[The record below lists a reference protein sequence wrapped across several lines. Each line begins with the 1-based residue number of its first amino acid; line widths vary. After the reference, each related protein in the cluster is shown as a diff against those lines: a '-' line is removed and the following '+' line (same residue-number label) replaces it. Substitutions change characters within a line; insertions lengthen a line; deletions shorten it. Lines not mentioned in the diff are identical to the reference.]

1 MIHLLEQHLFVKS
14 EIKSVKNTFH
24 TMEVIM
30 KHNLIFGHKI
40 PDTDSVCSAIA
51 LSNLKNE
58 LNDSSKPYILDA
70 INRETEFVLNYFD
83 VEVPKLLSNV
93 RLQVKDLNYEKV
105 NPFKAHLS
113 VFYAYYYMNEN
124 KLRALPI
131 VDDDNRLIGIITMKD
146 IAMSLINIDQKTL
159 TTSLSNIVSTLNAK
173 IITNFDEIIDG
184 EIIVAAFYTETL
196 RVNNIINSDSIV
208 IVGDRYD
215 IIEYAIEKKAKLI
228 IITGDLDI
236 PDSLIT
242 HAKENKV
249 NLIISPYKT
258 YYTTKNIS
266 LSKYVSDIMIK
277 SPIIKFEEDDYLE
290 ECKEEIE
297 NSKHS
302 KFPIVTRD
310 NKYLGILSRRHL
322 LNPAKKKVILV
333 DHNEYGQSVDGLDE
347 AEILEVIDHHKIGDI
362 STSLPIS
369 FRNMPVGSTNTII
382 YNMYKENNINI
393 DNKIAG
399 LMISGI
405 LSDTLMFKSPTTTE
419 KDKTAVE
426 ELSSL
431 LNLDVYDYSMQMFKA
446 GTSLSGKTVEEVY
459 YQDFKRFDVDSKK
472 IGISQVFTL
481 SIDDIMNHK
490 NDYIEFIDTT
500 TSSKGYYL
508 NIMAVTDI
516 INEGSYLFYTSE
528 KEKLVKNIFVLEKI
542 YQGVYIPKCISRKK
556 QIVPSIINT
565 IQHI

>member
-1 MIHLLEQHLFVKS
+1 
-14 EIKSVKNTFH
+14 
-24 TMEVIM
+24 M

-40 PDTDSVCSAIA
+40 PDTDSVCSAIV
-51 LSNLKNE
+51 LSNLKNKLSE
-58 LNDSSKPYILDA
+58 SSEPYILGT

-83 VEVPKLLSNV
+83 VEVPKLLNNV

-124 KLRALPI
+124 KLRTLPI
-131 VDDDNRLIGIITMKD
+131 VDDDNRLIGVITMKD

-159 TTSLSNIVSTLNAK
+159 ATSLSNIVSTLNAK
-173 IITNFDEIIDG
+173 IITIFDEIIDG

-196 RVNNIINSDSIV
+196 RVNNTINSDSIV

-215 IIEYAIEKKAKLI
+215 IIEYSIEKKAKLI

-236 PDSLIT
+236 PDSLIAL
-242 HAKENKV
+242 AKENRV

-426 ELSSL
+426 ELSSI

-459 YQDFKRFDVDSKK
+459 YQDFKKFDIDSKK
-472 IGISQVFTL
+472 IGVSQVFTL

-490 NDYIEFIDTT
+490 NDYIEFIDTS

-528 KEKLVKNIFVLEKI
+528 KEKLVKNIFELEKI
-542 YQGVYIPKCISRKK
+542 YQGVYIQKCVSRKK

>member
-1 MIHLLEQHLFVKS
+1 
-14 EIKSVKNTFH
+14 
-24 TMEVIM
+24 MEVIM

-40 PDTDSVCSAIA
+40 PDADSVCSAIA

-58 LNDSSKPYILDA
+58 LNDSSKPYILGA

-159 TTSLSNIVSTLNAK
+159 TTSLSNIVSTLNAR

-196 RVNNIINSDSIV
+196 RVNNIINSNSIV

-215 IIEYAIEKKAKLI
+215 IIEYAMEQNAKLI
-228 IITGDLDI
+228 IVTGDLNI
-236 PDSLIT
+236 PDNLL
-242 HAKENKV
+242 ALANRNKV

-382 YNMYKENNINI
+382 YNMYKENNISV

-446 GTSLSGKTVEEVY
+446 GTSLSGKTVEDVY
-459 YQDFKRFDVDSKK
+459 YQDFKRFDIDSKK
-472 IGISQVFTL
+472 IGVSQVFTL
-481 SIDDIMNHK
+481 SIDDIMNQK
-490 NDYIEFIDTT
+490 NDYIEFIDKT

-516 INEGSYLFYTSE
+516 INEGSYIFYTSE
-528 KEKLVKNIFVLEKI
+528 KEKLVKNIFELEKI
-542 YQGVYIPKCISRKK
+542 YQGVYIPKCVSRKK

>member
-1 MIHLLEQHLFVKS
+1 
-14 EIKSVKNTFH
+14 
-24 TMEVIM
+24 M

-51 LSNLKNE
+51 LSNLKNQ
-58 LNDSSKPYILDA
+58 LNESSKPYILGL
-70 INRETEFVLNYFD
+70 INRETEFVLNYFN
-83 VEVPKLLSNV
+83 VEAPKLLSNV
-93 RLQVKDLNYEKV
+93 RLQVKDLNYEKI
-105 NPFKAHLS
+105 NPFKSHLS

-124 KLRALPI
+124 KLRTLPV
-131 VDDDNRLIGIITMKD
+131 VDDDNKLIGIITMKD
-146 IAMSLINIDQKTL
+146 IAMSIINIDQKTL
-159 TTSLSNIVSTLNAK
+159 TTSLKNIIDTLNAR
-173 IITNFDEIIDG
+173 IITKYDDIIDG

-196 RVNNIINSDSIV
+196 RVNNIIDSSSIV

-215 IIEYAIEKKAKLI
+215 VIEYAIEQKARLV
-228 IITGDLDI
+228 IITGDLNV
-236 PDSLIT
+236 PDNLIEL
-242 HAKENKV
+242 AQKNKV

-266 LSKYVSDIMIK
+266 LSKHVSDIMIK
-277 SPIIKFEEDDYLE
+277 SSITKFEEDDYLE

-302 KFPIVTRD
+302 KFPIVTSD
-310 NKYLGILSRRHL
+310 NKYLGVLSRRHL
-322 LNPAKKKVILV
+322 INPSKKKVILV
-333 DHNEYGQSVDGLDE
+333 DHNESGQSVDGLDE

-382 YNMYKENNINI
+382 YHMYKENNINI

-405 LSDTLMFKSPTTTE
+405 LSDTLMLKSPTTTE

-426 ELSSL
+426 ELSNIL
-431 LNLDVYDYSMQMFKA
+431 KLDVYDYCMKMFKA

-459 YQDFKRFDVDSKK
+459 YQDFKRFDIDSKK
-472 IGISQVFTL
+472 IGVSQVFTL
-481 SIDDIMNHK
+481 SIDDIMDQK
-490 NDYIEFIDTT
+490 SKYIKFIDNTA
-500 TSSKGYYL
+500 SSKGYYL

-528 KEKLVKNIFVLEKI
+528 KEKLVKNIFELEEI
-542 YQGVYIPKCISRKK
+542 YQGVYLPKCVSRKK

-565 IQHI
+565 IVHI

>member
-1 MIHLLEQHLFVKS
+1 
-14 EIKSVKNTFH
+14 
-24 TMEVIM
+24 M

-242 HAKENKV
+242 HAKKNKV

-516 INEGSYLFYTSE
+516 INEGSYLFYTPE
-528 KEKLVKNIFVLEKI
+528 KEKLVKNIFELEKI